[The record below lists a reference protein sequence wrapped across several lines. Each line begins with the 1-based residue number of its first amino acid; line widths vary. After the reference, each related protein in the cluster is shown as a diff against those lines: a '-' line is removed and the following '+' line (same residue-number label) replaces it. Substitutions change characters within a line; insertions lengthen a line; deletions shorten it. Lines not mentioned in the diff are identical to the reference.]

1 MLRVTTKVEEEQGR
15 VTLKLEGKLAGPWV
29 DEFERCW
36 CLAVEKWKN
45 LVVEL
50 EGVTFIDSKGKCL
63 LAKIHGQGAKLIGA
77 GLMTKSI
84 IEEIAGCGGEQKK
97 RREWIAW
104 LQTRHP

>member
-36 CLAVEKWKN
+36 CSTLEKWKN
-45 LVVEL
+45 VVVEL
-50 EGVTFIDSKGKCL
+50 AGVTFIDSKGKCL
-63 LAKIHGQGAKLIGA
+63 LAKIHGQGAKLIGT

-84 IEEIAGCGGEQKK
+84 IEEISGCDG
-97 RREWIAW
+97 
-104 LQTRHP
+104 